1 MSAAAVADAVREAM
15 ATRERHAGWLY
26 SDKTRLRCAVID
38 PILWMLGWRTWMPSE
53 CQHNRSVRRE
63 GSFDYVM
70 LEPDGQVAIVILVTT
85 SAPPREHNR
94 RKLATLVSGVHRG
107 VAVLTNGTRWE
118 IYDLS
123 LPPRGLVGKIVENF
137 TLDTSDPVE
146 SEDAAL
152 ALDYWLGK
160 DSSHHDGQNL
170 EQ

>member
-1 MSAAAVADAVREAM
+1 MSTAAVADAVREAIE
-15 ATRERHAGWLY
+15 THERHAGWLS

-53 CQHNRSVRRE
+53 CQHNKSLRRE
-63 GSFDYVM
+63 GHLDYVM
-70 LEPDGQVAIVILVTT
+70 LDPDGQVAIVILVTT
-85 SAPPREHNR
+85 STPREHNR

-107 VAVLTNGTRWE
+107 VAALTNGTRWE

-123 LPPRGLVGKIVENF
+123 LPPRGLAGKIVESF

-146 SEDAAL
+146 IEDAAL

-160 DSSHHDGQNL
+160 DSSHHEGQNL
-170 EQ
+170 Q